1 MLYKVIKAAFSA
13 DEIAEIHTRAATIPP
28 VQGATVEHD
37 EYRSRDCELRW
48 FEVGTA
54 HFVWLEK
61 KLNDI
66 LRKNEIINPKL
77 TAMED
82 IQYTVYGPGNFHSW
96 HIDAY
101 RRAYNQF
108 DTVLG
113 KQFVGKKREV
123 SLSLLLNNAT
133 EFEGGAFEISLFPN
147 GPNTVGTKVEN
158 FSVAGDIAIFDS
170 ALSHRVA
177 PVTRGVRKSLVA
189 WVCA

>member
-1 MLYKVIKAAFSA
+1 MLYRAIKAAFSA
-13 DEIAEIHTRAATIPP
+13 YEIAEIHSRAATLAP

-37 EYRSRDCELRW
+37 EYQSRDCELRW
-48 FEVGTA
+48 FEVNTA
-54 HFVWLEK
+54 HFEWLEK
-61 KLNDI
+61 KLNEI
-66 LRKNEIINPKL
+66 LRKNEIIDPKL

-82 IQYTVYGPGNFHSW
+82 IQYTIYGPGNFHSW

-113 KQFVGKKREV
+113 NRFIGKKRKI
-123 SLSLLLNNAT
+123 SLSLLLNDAT
-133 EFEGGAFEISLFPN
+133 EFDGGTFEISLFPN
-147 GPNTVGTKVEN
+147 GPNTVGTVVED
-158 FSVAGDIAIFDS
+158 FSTAGDIAIFDS
-170 ALSHRVA
+170 SLCHRVA